1 MIRYLALALAVP
13 AFALVSE
20 GDAAYHRAADA
31 TYQEMERAAAQ
42 PEPGNAPHINL
53 RAEAA
58 GRTSDR
64 FARDARASEG
74 ASERTTRGSD
84 VVSASAVRASAAQR
98 GCSTRFVRNRASR
111 GGARPSLLV
120 MHFTVSPNRPGRGDV
135 DGVTKYFNNPR
146 VGASS
151 NYVTDAEGNCNYIV
165 PEAAKAWTQ
174 GAFNPWAISWE
185 VVNTGRERTYA
196 GEPGGPGLAKLGLT
210 VSDAAR
216 RWGIPLRRGATSGC
230 RILRSGIVDHESL
243 DCGNNHTDIRPF
255 RVDEVVKAAR
265 ARRGGR

>member
-13 AFALVSE
+13 ALALASE
-20 GDAAYHRAADA
+20 GDVVDQRSRDA
-31 TYQEMERAAAQ
+31 TYEDMAREAARPER
-42 PEPGNAPHINL
+42 GHAPHDYL
-53 RAEAA
+53 RTEAA
-58 GRTSDR
+58 GRSR
-64 FARDARASEG
+64 VRMARDEKASEG
-74 ASERTTRGSD
+74 AAERTTRGTG
-84 VVSASAVRASAAQR
+84 VTSASAARASGVQH
-98 GCSTRFVRNRASR
+98 GCSTRFVRNRSSR

-135 DGVTKYFNNPR
+135 DGVTKFFNNPR
-146 VGASS
+146 VQASS

-185 VVNTGRERTYA
+185 VINTGREQTYA

-210 VSDAAR
+210 LSDAAR

-255 RVDEVVKAAR
+255 RVDEVIKAAK
-265 ARRGGR
+265 ARRG